1 MKRVMVVKVVLQQA
15 INGPWKRSGKGTD
28 KTKNENTTKKRKQ
41 NKTNKTKQ
49 NKKMSPNETM

>member
-1 MKRVMVVKVVLQQA
+1 MVVKVVLQQA
-15 INGPWKRSGKGTD
+15 IYGPWKRSGKGTD
-28 KTKNENTTKKRKQ
+28 KTKNENKTKKRKQ